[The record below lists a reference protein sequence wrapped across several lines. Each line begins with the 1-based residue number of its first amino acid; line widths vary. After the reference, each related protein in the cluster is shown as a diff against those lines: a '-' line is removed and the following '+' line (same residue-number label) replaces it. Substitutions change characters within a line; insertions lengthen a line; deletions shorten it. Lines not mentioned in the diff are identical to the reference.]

1 MVLARVL
8 GEEEIGSCFSM
19 GMKSQLCK
27 VEIPMH
33 LNENIAL
40 TVNNTATILVHRL
53 KGSLR
58 ASISCMCTFLFGL
71 FYHNTK
77 KCLLID

>member
-40 TVNNTATILVHRL
+40 TVNNTARQQYWSTDLKVH
-53 KGSLR
+53 
-58 ASISCMCTFLFGL
+58 
-71 FYHNTK
+71 
-77 KCLLID
+77 